1 MVAFLFSY
9 QIKMTVKVIQN
20 TSKILNKNKTFPNP
34 SIYFWFCFV
43 IFFGGVQKYN
53 SLSFEDKS
61 LEEST
66 KVIDQSC

>member
-20 TSKILNKNKTFPNP
+20 TSKILNKNKTFPIP
-34 SIYFWFCFV
+34 SIYFWFCF
-43 IFFGGVQKYN
+43 FFFFDGVQKYN

-66 KVIDQSC
+66 N

>member
-34 SIYFWFCFV
+34 SIYFWFFF
-43 IFFGGVQKYN
+43 FFGGVQKYN

-66 KVIDQSC
+66 N

>member
-1 MVAFLFSY
+1 
-9 QIKMTVKVIQN
+9 MTVKVIQN
-20 TSKILNKNKTFPNP
+20 TSKILNKNKTFQIP

-43 IFFGGVQKYN
+43 FFFGGVQKYN

-66 KVIDQSC
+66 N

>member
-20 TSKILNKNKTFPNP
+20 TSEILNKNKTFPGP
-34 SIYFWFCFV
+34 SIYFWFCFG
-43 IFFGGVQKYN
+43 FFIGVQKCN
-53 SLSFEDKS
+53 SLSSEDKS

-66 KVIDQSC
+66 N

>member
-1 MVAFLFSY
+1 
-9 QIKMTVKVIQN
+9 MTVKVIQN
-20 TSKILNKNKTFPNP
+20 TSKILNKNKTFPIP

-43 IFFGGVQKYN
+43 FFFGGVQKYN

-66 KVIDQSC
+66 N

>member
-20 TSKILNKNKTFPNP
+20 TSKILNKNKTFGGP
-34 SIYFWFCFV
+34 SIYFWFWFCFF
-43 IFFGGVQKYN
+43 FFGGVQKYN

-66 KVIDQSC
+66 N